1 VIVLDVPTLVEYVD
15 NGKTGH
21 IFEVNDSNQLANYIV
36 ELIENNS
43 KCLEMG
49 KAAYQK
55 MVNEMSL
62 DVVCKLIN
70 DAYVNMKT

>member
-1 VIVLDVPTLVEYVD
+1 MIVLDVPTLVEYVD

>member
-1 VIVLDVPTLVEYVD
+1 MIVSDVPTLVEYVD

-21 IFEVNDSNQLANYIV
+21 IFEVNDSDQLANYIV

-55 MVNEMSL
+55 LVNEMSL
-62 DVVCKLIN
+62 DVVCKLVN
-70 DAYVNMKT
+70 DIYNSIKI